1 MVKLLQLKY
10 LKILFFLP
18 NYPKGGKWLVL
29 NGYFFDLV
37 FADIGFLSEYSCD
50 RFVVKP

>member
-1 MVKLLQLKY
+1 MACFEW
-10 LKILFFLP
+10 I
-18 NYPKGGKWLVL
+18 
-29 NGYFFDLV
+29 FFDLV